1 MRFQK
6 RELLR
11 ILSFAIGSS
20 VGASVPATPGGLVV
34 LCGVN
39 LAARHGDQFG
49 IRRFVYRIGD
59 EAGDHSSS
67 NDAEPKLR
75 VVHRFSF

>member
-1 MRFQK
+1 LNRRDPLAFGH
-6 RELLR
+6 E
-11 ILSFAIGSS
+11 A
-20 VGASVPATPGGLVV
+20 

-49 IRRFVYRIGD
+49 IRRFVYRIRN

-67 NDAEPKLR
+67 NDTEPKLR
-75 VVHRFSF
+75 VLHRFFLLSCSPLTTILVASFVFFVL